1 MSVMLFKLRGVEDDE
16 ADDIRALLE
25 SHDIDFYETTNG
37 RWGLGFAA
45 IWLHDETQL
54 EQGKVL
60 IRTYQ
65 VQRYKDAQATYAE
78 LCVQGEQPTVWKKV
92 KQNPV
97 QVFLVLLAVLI
108 VAIFALSPFVML

>member
-1 MSVMLFKLRGVEDDE
+1 MSVMLFKLRGVEEDE

-25 SHDIDFYETTNG
+25 ANHIDFYETTNG

-54 EQGKVL
+54 EQGKAL
-60 IRTYQ
+60 IQTYQ
-65 VQRYKDAQATYAE
+65 VQRYKDAQAQYAE
-78 LCVQGEQPTVWKKV
+78 LCAQGEQPTVWKKI
-92 KQNPV
+92 KQHPV

-108 VAIFALSPFVML
+108 VAMFALLPFILL

>member
-1 MSVMLFKLRGVEDDE
+1 MLFKLRGVEDDE
-16 ADDIRALLE
+16 ADEIRALLNAK
-25 SHDIDFYETTNG
+25 SIDFYETSNG

-45 IWLHDETQL
+45 IWLHDDGQL
-54 EQGKVL
+54 EEGKML
-60 IRTYQ
+60 IHTYQ
-65 VQRYKDAQATYAE
+65 VQRYKQAQESYAK
-78 LCVQGEQPTVWKKV
+78 LCEQGEQSTVWKKV